1 MKVDKI
7 LHSFNCCSSWSILA
21 DMDGSNGCCFSGAT
35 NHECGSQACCNIL
48 ESPGKLEEELTPVHT
63 YANLPKLPEESSSN
77 GVKVGQHTTVYSTSY
92 ISVVEICWTSLI
104 RPLNA
109 LWLFNICSYGKWPF
123 IDDVWWF
130 RYQDALKL
138 FRHNKPWCLSI
149 VVCMQPAP
157 QRPNGT
163 RYFEQFRTKKPRS
176 WWPLSHRAR
185 ASVKSAAL
193 SSPSAMR
200 TGGSHEGSL
209 GTAWDKLFEVS
220 IVFSITM

>member
-77 GVKVGQHTTVYSTSY
+77 GVKVGQHTRFTVLL
-92 ISVVEICWTSLI
+92 ILVLLKFVEQAWYDHWMPFDYLTYVAMENG
-104 RPLNA
+104 R
-109 LWLFNICSYGKWPF
+109 F

-130 RYQDALKL
+130 RYQDALKS

-157 QRPNGT
+157 NGPTAPGISSSSAPKTQELMTPEPSRPCVREECCAEFT
-163 RYFEQFRTKKPRS
+163 
-176 WWPLSHRAR
+176 LSDEDWGD
-185 ASVKSAAL
+185 
-193 SSPSAMR
+193 PMR
-200 TGGSHEGSL
+200 VSGHSL
-209 GTAWDKLFEVS
+209 R
-220 IVFSITM
+220 